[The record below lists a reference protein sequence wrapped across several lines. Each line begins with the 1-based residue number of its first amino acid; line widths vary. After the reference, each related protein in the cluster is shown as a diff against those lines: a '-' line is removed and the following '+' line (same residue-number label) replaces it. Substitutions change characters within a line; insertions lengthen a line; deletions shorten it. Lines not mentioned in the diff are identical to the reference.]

1 MAIRP
6 FVPAVSRRALLSGMG
21 GFAAAGMLRLE
32 HAAAQGAAP
41 IDLSVAT
48 RSLEVNGRAASV
60 FGIMQA
66 NGRHGLELNSG
77 TRFRVRLA
85 NHTNEETVIHWHGLT
100 PPHDQDG
107 VAGLSQAAIRPHGS
121 HDYDFP
127 LDRPGTHWMH
137 SHLGLQEQ
145 RLMAAPLIVRD
156 PAEAGT
162 DEQHVVIMLH
172 DFTFRDPEEI
182 MASLR
187 PGPQSGAHA
196 GHGATPAPQTAPAN
210 PHAGH
215 GAAPAPQPQA
225 GGHAGHGTMQGGM
238 PQMHQQM
245 MQQGGMQQMHQ
256 QMMSRMQGHAGHGGA
271 QAPAAVHLNDI
282 EYDAYLA
289 NDRTLGDPFVA
300 RVERGARVRLRI
312 INGASATNFH
322 IDLGALNGELIAVDG
337 NPVRPVTGR
346 RFGVAM
352 AQRLDI
358 RLRLP
363 AGEGAWPVLAL
374 REGAR
379 ERTGIVLATARGAI
393 SRIAPAGNAAMPAV
407 DLELERRLLALRP
420 LAAKPV
426 DRTHRLELTGSHA
439 AYDWSLNGQIHGQHT
454 PLPVQRGE
462 RVQIVMTN
470 HGDMPHPMHLHGH
483 HFQVVAIGNTAL
495 AGAMRDT
502 VLVPPH
508 VQVTIAFDAD
518 NPGQWPLHCHHMYH
532 MAAGMMTEV
541 KYEA

>member
-1 MAIRP
+1 MRL
-6 FVPAVSRRALLSGMG
+6 VPAVSRRALLAGMG
-21 GFAAAGMLRLE
+21 GFAAGAFRFDP
-32 HAAAQGAAP
+32 AAAQGAAP
-41 IDLSVAT
+41 TDLSVVT
-48 RSLEVNGRAASV
+48 RSLDVNRRSATV
-60 FGIMQA
+60 FGIVQA
-66 NGRHGLELNSG
+66 NGRHGLEFNAG
-77 TRFRVRLA
+77 ARFRVRLA

-107 VAGLSQAAIRPHGS
+107 VAGLSQPAIRPHAS

-156 PAEAGT
+156 PAEAGV
-162 DEQHVVIMLH
+162 DEQHVVILLH

-182 MASLR
+182 MAGLR
-187 PGPQSGAHA
+187 PQAAGAHA
-196 GHGATPAPQTAPAN
+196 GHGATPAPQAAPAN

-215 GAAPAPQPQA
+215 GAMMQQGPMQQVHQQMMNRMQ
-225 GGHAGHGTMQGGM
+225 GGHAGHGAAPAAPATG
-238 PQMHQQM
+238 P
-245 MQQGGMQQMHQ
+245 
-256 QMMSRMQGHAGHGGA
+256 HAGHGA
-271 QAPAAVHLNDI
+271 AAAAVHLNDI

-289 NDRTLGDPFVA
+289 NDRTLADPFAA
-300 RVERGARVRLRI
+300 RVERGGRVRLRI

-337 NPVRPVTGR
+337 NPVRPVSGR

-352 AQRLDI
+352 GQRLDI

-363 AGEGAWPVLAL
+363 ASEGAWPVLAL

-379 ERTGIVLATARGAI
+379 ERTGIVLATARGSI
-393 SRIAPAGNAAMPAV
+393 TRVAPTGNAAMPAV
-407 DLELERRLLALRP
+407 DLELERRLVALRP
-420 LAAKPV
+420 LAARPA
-426 DRTHRLELTGSHA
+426 DRTHRLELTGGHA
-439 AYDWSLNGQIHGQHT
+439 AYDWSINGQMHGQHT
-454 PLPVQRGE
+454 PLPVRRGE

-483 HFQVVAIGNTAL
+483 HFQVVAIGNTTL

-508 VQVTIAFDAD
+508 VQVTVAFDAD
-518 NPGQWPLHCHHMYH
+518 NPGEWPLHCHHMYH